1 MYSIPRIVPVS
12 DLRKD
17 AAAVLADL
25 ESDAAPMVITQRSH
39 AVAVLIGVTQYERM
53 VREREVLG
61 ILAKGEQ
68 DIASA
73 KGLSLD
79 AVIADV
85 NRRLGREESA

>member
-25 ESDAAPMVITQRSH
+25 ESDTAPMVITQRSH
-39 AVAVLIGVTQYERM
+39 AVAVLIGVAQYERM

-68 DIASA
+68 DIASVP
-73 KGLSLD
+73 GITLD
-79 AVIADV
+79 EVIADV
-85 NRRLGREESA
+85 NRRLGREESV